1 MVKRTLH
8 WFFVKFKLKKIDMTR
23 ESLKDGL
30 YGGLSEIL
38 KNPRLYYHSIVGP
51 EFCKFTDKGQ
61 EEIVKWLEMQ
71 AREIVKYEEE
81 LLDSRAKELVL
92 KELQK

>member
-1 MVKRTLH
+1 MVKRTLLRL
-8 WFFVKFKLKKIDMTR
+8 FNRFKVKRSTVKR
-23 ESLKDGL
+23 ESLSDGL

-51 EFCKFTDKGQ
+51 EYCKFTDKGR
-61 EEIVKWLEMQ
+61 EEIIKWLEMQ
-71 AREIVKYEEE
+71 AREIVKHEEE
-81 LLDSRAKELVL
+81 VLDARAKELVL

>member
-8 WFFVKFKLKKIDMTR
+8 WFFVKFKVKRLTMKS

-38 KNPRLYYHSIVGP
+38 KNPRLYYHSIVGG
-51 EFCKFTDKGQ
+51 EYCKFTDKGR
-61 EEIVKWLEMQ
+61 EEIIKWLEMH
-71 AREIVKYEEE
+71 AVAIIKHEEE
-81 LLDSRAKELVL
+81 VLDARAKELVL

>member
-8 WFFVKFKLKKIDMTR
+8 RLFNKFKVNRLPMKR
-23 ESLKDGL
+23 ESLSDGL
-30 YGGLSEIL
+30 YGGLAEIL
-38 KNPRLYYHSIVGP
+38 KNPKLYYHSIVGP
-51 EFCKFTDKGQ
+51 EYCKFTDKGR

-71 AREIVKYEEE
+71 AREIIKHEEE
-81 LLDSRAKELVL
+81 MLDARAKELVL